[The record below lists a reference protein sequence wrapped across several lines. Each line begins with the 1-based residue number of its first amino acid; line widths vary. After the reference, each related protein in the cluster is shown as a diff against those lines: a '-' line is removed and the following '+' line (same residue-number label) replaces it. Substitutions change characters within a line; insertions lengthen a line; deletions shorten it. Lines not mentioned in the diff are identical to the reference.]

1 MFPSGELITVIQTS
15 WTEIQAPPSCSIP
28 KIPSQTSR
36 NFILPRTKKK
46 KGKKKKI
53 REIKTNNYQFIF
65 FFPLLPLRAR
75 ELERERGERERAA
88 LRFFT
93 EARELGERER
103 ELRIRVSGEF
113 RFGSRRKRRPVG
125 FWDWNQEFSG
135 DLIAYLG
142 FRSLVS
148 T

>member
-103 ELRIRVSGEF
+103 ESFE
-113 RFGSRRKRRPVG
+113 
-125 FWDWNQEFSG
+125 
-135 DLIAYLG
+135 LG
-142 FRSLVS
+142 FLENFVSEAGEKGDQLVFGIGIRSFLLI
-148 T
+148 